1 MKDPII
7 SIKEMSLSIENKEV
21 LSNITQY
28 FYDKNLYV
36 LIGPNGSGKTSLLKA
51 IYGSL
56 SYNKGNIEIIDNKT
70 ISFVPDSS
78 YLYEY
83 LTAEEYLSFIGK
95 LNGMEGK
102 VIKSRSEELLKSL
115 YLYNSRNNLIKSYS
129 NGMKQ
134 KLSIASSMIIKPH
147 ILLLDEPMTG
157 TDYLS
162 NKVIKDFLINYSKEN
177 LVIISTHFFELV
189 YELSNEILP
198 VVNGRIEDQISSS
211 KVSERE
217 LKNKIERVFLNE

>member
-198 VVNGRIEDQISSS
+198 VVNGRIKDQISSS

>member
-1 MKDPII
+1 MKDPVI
-7 SIKEMSLSIENKEV
+7 SIKEMSLSIENKEI
-21 LSNITQY
+21 LRNITQY
-28 FYDKNLYV
+28 FYDKNFYV

-56 SYNKGNIEIIDNKT
+56 PYNKGKIEIIDGKT

-83 LTAEEYLSFIGK
+83 LTGEEYLTFIGK
-95 LNGMEGK
+95 LNGMK
-102 VIKSRSEELLKSL
+102 SKIIKSRSEKLLKSL

-134 KLSIASSMIIKPH
+134 KLSIASSMIINPN

-162 NKVIKDFLINYSKEN
+162 NKVIKEFLINYSKEN

-189 YELSNEILP
+189 YELSNEVIP
-198 VVNGRIEDQISSS
+198 VVNGRIDDQISSNNM
-211 KVSERE
+211 SENE
-217 LKNKIERVFLNE
+217 LKNKMERVFLNE

>member
-7 SIKEMSLSIENKEV
+7 SINEMSLSIENKEV

-198 VVNGRIEDQISSS
+198 VVNGRIKDQISSS
-211 KVSERE
+211 KVSEGE
-217 LKNKIERVFLNE
+217 LKNKMERVFLNE

>member
-7 SIKEMSLSIENKEV
+7 SINEMSLSIENKEV

-56 SYNKGNIEIIDNKT
+56 SYNKGNIEITDNKT

-198 VVNGRIEDQISSS
+198 VVNGRIKDQISSS
-211 KVSERE
+211 KVSEGE